1 MQRRAPF
8 GIVASRVRCA
18 PWGAV
23 LALWLLAGVQLA
35 WAQDPQVPYTV
46 QIAALSDAEAAI
58 GLSGA
63 LLRDGFPGYVV
74 RAEGAAGAVYRVR
87 VAAFGD
93 RASADRYAREI
104 GERYGGAPQP
114 ALAEAIPGGIL
125 PLAPARRARVEGD
138 QVASLLAW
146 GDGFALRVGAEDA
159 LGSYTLLP
167 DGVSF
172 EAWWAAP
179 EGDGRAEVVRIA
191 LDGAEAAQD
200 DPAVRDALF
209 RQRVALVADANGLD
223 AAAIEAEA
231 VQGAPGERFVIV
243 HRGVAGDGSEGAVR
257 GVLRRGGDVTNRS
270 VDAWIGEP
278 PAGGVVV
285 VWRIDPALEGG
296 LEVVPPVVAG
306 APEDVSPV
314 NASVGEGAQ
323 VNVSAVDVSAVD
335 VSPVDVSAVDGPDVE
350 VPAEPVEDVGVS
362 PTEPSATGEASSEAP
377 EAAGDENAVAPE
389 AAARV
394 EGVVAGDAWFATV
407 DGAWTRLQV
416 NDGAWRALVGA
427 PRAGIGSLLLV
438 SVDDGFDVV
447 QLLPR

>member
-1 MQRRAPF
+1 MQRRAPS

-35 WAQDPQVPYTV
+35 RAQDPQVPYTV

-125 PLAPARRARVEGD
+125 PLAPARRSRVEGD

-167 DGVSF
+167 DGGSF

-179 EGDGRAEVVRIA
+179 DGAGRAEVVRIA
-191 LDGAEAAQD
+191 LDGAEAVQD

-231 VQGAPGERFVIV
+231 VQGEPGERFVIV

-257 GVLRRGGDVTNRS
+257 GVLRRGGDVTDRS

-278 PAGGVVV
+278 PVGGVAV

-296 LEVVPPVVAG
+296 VEVVQPVAAG
-306 APEDVSPV
+306 APEDVPPV
-314 NASVGEGAQ
+314 DASVGEVAQ
-323 VNVSAVDVSAVD
+323 VDVSAVDVSAVD
-335 VSPVDVSAVDGPDVE
+335 TPGVE
-350 VPAEPVEDVGVS
+350 VPAEPDVDVRA
-362 PTEPSATGEASSEAP
+362 TEPSGAGEASSEAP
-377 EAAGDENAVAPE
+377 TAVGDENAVAPE
-389 AAARV
+389 EAVRAM
-394 EGVVAGDAWFATV
+394 GVVSGDAWFATV

-416 NDGAWRALVGA
+416 NDGAWRALVGT
-427 PRAGIGSLLLV
+427 PRAGIASLLLV